1 MLNKRDENIK
11 FSQCNFFPKNRRGD
25 VNWVLISLVLGVIVL
40 VVLALGLT
48 GAWKTFLPW
57 LSIDNNVNTIV
68 NQCQVS
74 CTTSDV
80 YGYCNMEKTLR
91 STDLPDKE
99 AKGTCNFFA
108 TDSAYVKYG
117 VDPCPGLCPAPTE

>member
-1 MLNKRDENIK
+1 MLNK
-11 FSQCNFFPKNRRGD
+11 RGD

-57 LSIDNNVNTIV
+57 LNIDNNVNTIV

-74 CTTSDV
+74 CTTGDV
-80 YGYCNMEKTLR
+80 YGYCNMNKTLR
-91 STDLPDKE
+91 STDLPNKQ
-99 AKGTCNFFA
+99 AIGTCNFFS
-108 TDSAYVKYG
+108 TDVSYSPYG
-117 VDPCPGLCPAPTE
+117 IAPCAQLCPEPAPTQ

>member
-1 MLNKRDENIK
+1 MLNK
-11 FSQCNFFPKNRRGD
+11 RGD

-74 CTTSDV
+74 CTTGDV

-91 STDLPDKE
+91 SPDLPNKE
-99 AKGTCNFFA
+99 VKGNCTYFA
-108 TDSAYVKYG
+108 TETGYEKYG
-117 VDPCPGLCPAPTE
+117 VAQCLGLCPEPSAE